1 VLNQDPP
8 GTDWIKD
15 RWQAASDMHGTA
27 IKGVHWITMQF
38 ASPITVSYIELDP
51 EAALS
56 KDYRIKVS
64 SSNQNEWISIFDTNQ
79 DTYESHEYGQSPEVT
94 TKIPLH
100 VIHNISIPIE
110 APRPL
115 TRIRIWIR
123 SFAHGWG
130 FFTMATS
137 LTSTDGTSHDT
148 LLIFIFVSTDACDGG
163 ESRPANSRN

>member
-15 RWQAASDMHGTA
+15 HWQAASDMHGTA

-64 SSNQNEWISIFDTNQ
+64 SSNQNEWISMFDTNQ
-79 DTYESHEYGQSPEVT
+79 GTYESHEYGQSPEVT

-100 VIHNISIPIE
+100 VSHNISIPIE

-115 TRIRIWIR
+115 TSNTNMDSKRCSRMG
-123 SFAHGWG
+123 SFHYGNLIDVHGWY
-130 FFTMATS
+130 
-137 LTSTDGTSHDT
+137 
-148 LLIFIFVSTDACDGG
+148 
-163 ESRPANSRN
+163 EP

>member
-1 VLNQDPP
+1 MGPPSVLNQDPP

-130 FFTMATS
+130 VS
-137 LTSTDGTSHDT
+137 LWQ
-148 LLIFIFVSTDACDGG
+148 L
-163 ESRPANSRN
+163 N